1 MYNKIEDIRA
11 KIIKVYDSTDKKI
24 IVNLN
29 NLIYYKQPQIRIND
43 EKLFENPSQP
53 PSSETISDNH
63 ELTSTEINQSL
74 PSVEDIS
81 DIFPA
86 LSDEYQHPNFTNF
99 MPHSSELEQLTKSNI
114 VNYSNSSAS
123 FATPESRN
131 ILIVP
136 PISST
141 LKCKKKKKSLSS

>member
-1 MYNKIEDIRA
+1 MYNKIEVIQA

-43 EKLFENPSQP
+43 EKLFEKPSQP
-53 PSSETISDNH
+53 PSSETIPDNH

-86 LSDEYQHPNFTNF
+86 LSNEYQHPNFTNF
-99 MPHSSELEQLTKSNI
+99 MSHSS
-114 VNYSNSSAS
+114 
-123 FATPESRN
+123 
-131 ILIVP
+131 
-136 PISST
+136 
-141 LKCKKKKKSLSS
+141 